1 MQADSS
7 TTHLAATCSVCALG
21 REARDPCP
29 LHVAAPDL
37 LAVLERMTPDYEH
50 CAPDERG
57 DIDPDRVALIARAR
71 AAIAAAKG
79 EPS

>member
-21 REARDPCP
+21 IEARDPCP

-37 LAVLERMTPDYEH
+37 LAALEQMTPDYEH
-50 CAPDERG
+50 CAPDEAG
-57 DIDPDRVALIARAR
+57 DIEPDRVALIARAL

-79 EPS
+79 AS